1 MRILYNPCGFV
12 TDFRP
17 AKGGILIDVFIG
29 EFRNNFQSISHQI
42 LPLRQYILNQSVYL
56 DFERF
61 SLLKYFLVFKDDKG
75 SFGEF
80 RDPS

>member
-1 MRILYNPCGFV
+1 MTSWQGSNRGALNAGI
-12 TDFRP
+12 DFRP

-61 SLLKYFLVFKDDKG
+61 SLLKIFPCV
-75 SFGEF
+75 
-80 RDPS
+80 